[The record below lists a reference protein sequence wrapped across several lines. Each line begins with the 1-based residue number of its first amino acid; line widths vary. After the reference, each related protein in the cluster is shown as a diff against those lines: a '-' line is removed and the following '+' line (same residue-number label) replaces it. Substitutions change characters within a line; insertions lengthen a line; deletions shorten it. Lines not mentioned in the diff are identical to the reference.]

1 MVFYCA
7 DNLNQIA
14 DMKSVLELN
23 IPVLIQGNSALGL
36 ICIIYTKDL
45 IEKFNNL
52 LYRTKDLK
60 PAELKQISQPAFI
73 CAMAACISCIEMV
86 KYYSNNGNEGIK
98 VTYNLNL

>member
-1 MVFYCA
+1 MKQINPDVEIDYFPKFFSFNEDRNKILSSDMVFYCA

-14 DMKSVLELN
+14 DMKSILELN

-60 PAELKQISQPAFI
+60 PTALK
-73 CAMAACISCIEMV
+73 
-86 KYYSNNGNEGIK
+86 
-98 VTYNLNL
+98 